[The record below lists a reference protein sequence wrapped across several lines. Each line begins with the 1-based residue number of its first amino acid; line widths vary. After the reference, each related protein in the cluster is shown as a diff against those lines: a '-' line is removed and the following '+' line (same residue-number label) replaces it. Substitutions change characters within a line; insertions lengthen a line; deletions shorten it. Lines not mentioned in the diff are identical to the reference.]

1 MITSFLEYLV
11 LERKYSNHTVTAYK
25 KDISSFYEFCND
37 EYELKSLKDVN
48 YSQIRSWI
56 IKLVDEGISN
66 NSINRKVSS
75 LKSFYKFL
83 QKAEQIKSNPLIK
96 HKSLKV
102 AKKVQV
108 PFTSKEI
115 NEVIDNLEAE
125 NDFKSLRN
133 KLIVELF
140 YSTGMRR
147 AELINLKHEAINFQS
162 KTVKV
167 LGKRN
172 KERLIP
178 LIASV
183 LKTIEEYLSFKKEIL
198 TDTDYLFVTEK
209 GKKIYETLV
218 YRIINNYFSH
228 VSTKVKKSPHILR
241 HSFATHLLNQG
252 ADLNSVKE
260 LLGHSSLA
268 STQVYTHNSL
278 EKIKQV
284 YNQAHPRSHKKWNY
298 MKVYI
303 QSVNFN
309 ADSDLLK
316 YIESKVESLSKFHD
330 KIIDA
335 EVFLKVQSTSDKE
348 NKISE
353 IKINIP
359 GSELIVKKETKSFEE
374 GISIGVDSLK
384 RQLKKSKE
392 KLRNSVSL

>member
-1 MITSFLEYLV
+1 MIAAFLEYLV
-11 LERKYSNHTVTAYK
+11 LERKYSAHTVTAYK
-25 KDISSFYEFCND
+25 NDISSFFEFCNK
-37 EYELKSLKDVN
+37 EYETENLKDIN

-56 IKLVDEGISN
+56 VKLVDEGISN
-66 NSINRKVSS
+66 NSVNRKISS

-83 QKAEQIKSNPLIK
+83 QKTGQKKSNPLAK

-115 NEVIDNLEAE
+115 NEVLNDLETGT
-125 NDFKSLRN
+125 DFKSLRD

-147 AELINLKHEAINFQS
+147 AELIHLKLTSISFQS
-162 KTVKV
+162 KTIKV

-178 LIASV
+178 LIPSV
-183 LKTIEEYLSFKKEIL
+183 LKTIEEYLILRKEFAI
-198 TDTDYLFVTEK
+198 DTNFLFVTEK
-209 GKKIYETLV
+209 GNKVYETLV
-218 YRIINNYFSH
+218 YRVINNYFSN

-284 YNQAHPRSHKKWNY
+284 YNQAHPRSHKK
-298 MKVYI
+298 
-303 QSVNFN
+303 
-309 ADSDLLK
+309 
-316 YIESKVESLSKFHD
+316 
-330 KIIDA
+330 
-335 EVFLKVQSTSDKE
+335 
-348 NKISE
+348 
-353 IKINIP
+353 
-359 GSELIVKKETKSFEE
+359 
-374 GISIGVDSLK
+374 
-384 RQLKKSKE
+384 
-392 KLRNSVSL
+392 